1 MLTNFDKAL
10 AGLITSAVAFLSAV
24 GVNVPEWTTPEWAG
38 AVAAALNPIAV
49 YLIANKAKSP
59 GSGPTTF
66 RASGFATVAALGL
79 VLLAVSACAGK
90 NVSLVTTR
98 DPGQVTYVTLAI
110 DKLAG
115 PACPDAPADVA
126 NMVRGERATALLAVA
141 RDFYGAK
148 YPGAIGELEKAVL
161 KFQDAIARGV
171 SKDTLEAW
179 AGPAQLQVINLLAE
193 IIEEEHSY
201 FFGAPSPLSAV
212 RELRNKAIPLATRLS
227 EVKATVL
234 EGCESRGYPV
244 APEFFADVDA
254 PPKLI

>member
-1 MLTNFDKAL
+1 MLDKMKANVSGVIAAL
-10 AGLITSAVAFLSAV
+10 GPMLMALGMPAEAAAGLIAVLAWIATWAVPNKPPPAKPRPTGFCHPGAVIVAVAL
-24 GVNVPEWTTPEWAG
+24 
-38 AVAAALNPIAV
+38 L
-49 YLIANKAKSP
+49 
-59 GSGPTTF
+59 
-66 RASGFATVAALGL
+66 LGL
-79 VLLAVSACAGK
+79 SACAGK

-98 DPGQVTYVTLAI
+98 SPGQVTYVTLAI

-126 NMVRGERATALLAVA
+126 NVVRGERATALLAVA

-148 YPGAIGELEKAVL
+148 YPGEMSELEKAVV

-171 SKDTLEAW
+171 SRDTLEAW
-179 AGPAQLQVINLLAE
+179 AGPAQLQVVNLLAE

-201 FFGAPSPLSAV
+201 FFGMPSPISAV
-212 RELRNKAIPLATRLS
+212 RELKAKAIPLATRLA

-244 APEFFADVDA
+244 TPEFFADVERTPA
-254 PPKLI
+254 